1 MNICGSAT
9 DWSPF
14 INCTDTQGLTTI
26 LFSIFIQ
33 KGFQSKNNICKII
46 CHVSISGLKIQC
58 AMLVLVTNEEM
69 PRGK

>member
-14 INCTDTQGLTTI
+14 INCTDTQGLTNI

-33 KGFQSKNNICKII
+33 KGFQSKNNICKIT
-46 CHVSISGLKIQC
+46 CHVSISGLKIHC
-58 AMLVLVTNEEM
+58 AVLVLVRNEEM
-69 PRGK
+69 PRGN